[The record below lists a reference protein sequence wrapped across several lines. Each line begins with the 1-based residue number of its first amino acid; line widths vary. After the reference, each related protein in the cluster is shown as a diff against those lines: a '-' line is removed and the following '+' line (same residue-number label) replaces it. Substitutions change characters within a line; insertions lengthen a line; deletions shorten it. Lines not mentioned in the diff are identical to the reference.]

1 MKPMMPSPI
10 ERAREVIAGIERQWL
25 ENSKGGPAEA
35 RFHPVP
41 IVNVLVR
48 EHIAEAL
55 ASAHAAGFAE
65 ALEMALKWVDA
76 IHEGKDG
83 SRDPA
88 VVDNTCIRIRHA
100 IRSLATAPTGEKEG

>member
-35 RFHPVP
+35 RFYPVP

-65 ALEMALKWVDA
+65 ALEMARQAALGYEPQ
-76 IHEGKDG
+76 HEM
-83 SRDPA
+83 
-88 VVDNTCIRIRHA
+88 NTGIARSVARNIAAA
-100 IRSLATAPTGEKEG
+100 IRSLAAAPTGEKEE